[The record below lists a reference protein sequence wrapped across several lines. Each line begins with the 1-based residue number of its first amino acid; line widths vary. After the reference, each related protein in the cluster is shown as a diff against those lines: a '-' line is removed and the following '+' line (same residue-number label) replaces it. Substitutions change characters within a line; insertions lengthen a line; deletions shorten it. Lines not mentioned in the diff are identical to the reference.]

1 MSPANKSQQVTPTVG
16 DDHHS
21 SEPSPWV
28 ERFAPLIIEA
38 GGDGKAWALDIAC
51 GGGRHTRLLA
61 SLGIHVMAIDRDIAG
76 LGDLKARAEV
86 EIVEADLET
95 PRNGAYGLPI
105 GDRGFDGIVIANYL
119 FRPLFPAIFA
129 ALKPGG
135 ILIYETFATG
145 NENIRRPRNPDHL
158 LARGELL
165 ERVGDGFDVI
175 AFEEGMVMGPSPA
188 VIQRICAAKQP
199 GSDTPPPPVSL
210 PPPLIP

>member
-1 MSPANKSQQVTPTVG
+1 MSPANKSSHDSTPAG
-16 DDHHS
+16 DNHHS

-38 GGDGKAWALDIAC
+38 AGNGKAWALDIAC

-61 SLGIHVMAIDRDIAG
+61 SLGANVMAIDRDVTE
-76 LGDLKARAEV
+76 LGDLKARDDV

-95 PRNGAYGLPI
+95 PQNGSYGLPI
-105 GDRGFDGIVIANYL
+105 GEHCFDGIVIANYL

-145 NENIRRPRNPDHL
+145 NETIRRPRNPDHL
-158 LARGELL
+158 LTRGELL
-165 ERVGDGFDVI
+165 ERVGEGFDVI
-175 AFEEGMVMGPSPA
+175 AFEEGMVMGTSPA
-188 VIQRICAAKQP
+188 VVQRISAVKTTA
-199 GSDTPPPPVSL
+199 SDTPKPPATL
-210 PPPLIP
+210 PPPLSP